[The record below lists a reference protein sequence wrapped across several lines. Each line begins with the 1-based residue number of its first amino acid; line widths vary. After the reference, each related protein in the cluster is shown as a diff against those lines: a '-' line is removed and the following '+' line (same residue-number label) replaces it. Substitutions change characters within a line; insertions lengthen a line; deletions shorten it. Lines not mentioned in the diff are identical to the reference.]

1 MRFNDIIAV
10 NPGYF
15 STAKKKKSKPVK
27 REDRIL
33 RVIIKFIVKFEE
45 NFYKKE
51 ILIVSN
57 FSSII

>member
-1 MRFNDIIAV
+1 MRFNDIAV
-10 NPGYF
+10 NRGYF
-15 STAKKKKSKPVK
+15 SKKKSKPVK

-57 FSSII
+57 FSSIM